1 VFKGKMTNQAY
12 SKDKEPIMIL
22 KKDGSVE
29 DVLVASDQLN
39 LKALTK
45 PVMKY
50 FVCYPKNDLER

>member
-1 VFKGKMTNQAY
+1 
-12 SKDKEPIMIL
+12 MIL